1 MEKLT
6 IKDLHVNVEG
16 KEVLKGVTL
25 EIKKGQ
31 VHALMGPNGAGK
43 SSLGQ
48 ILMGNPRYEITKGQI
63 LLDDKNITELP
74 PNERAKL
81 GLFMSFQYPAEVS
94 GVTLSNFLRIARNSV
109 KGESMGVIDFH
120 KLLKHKMEELSMDS
134 SFAKRYINQGFS
146 GGEKKRS
153 EILQMSILEPKYAIL
168 DECDS
173 GTDVDSLK
181 IISEGINKMRS
192 PQCGILIIT
201 HYYRILH
208 YLTPDVVSVMING
221 KIVKTGGKALAEE
234 IDKKGFD
241 AIKLEA

>member
-1 MEKLT
+1 MEKLI

-48 ILMGNPRYEITKGQI
+48 VLMGNPRYEITKGKI
-63 LLDDKNITELP
+63 LLDDKDITELP

-181 IISEGINKMRS
+181 IIADGINKMRS